1 MNIVSLCLLSIFFF
15 QDPVPY
21 KANEEFELKLDMQFK
36 KRPAPDLNRVDLDK
50 RTLPTAGMNAPYL
63 NIDLKV
69 LKPVQ
74 EEFRVK
80 VVKNN
85 SDVLMSRKFDPS
97 VVIRLDLGF
106 IDDIKDHISPYQYTI
121 TFFSKEK
128 DPMSRI
134 EIFFEKDGTYIVNGE
149 KRGKI

>member
-1 MNIVSLCLLSIFFF
+1 MNILWICFLSISLF

-21 KANEEFELKLDMQFK
+21 KASEEFELKLDMQFK
-36 KRPAPDLNRVDLDK
+36 KRPAPNLNRVDLDQ

-63 NIDLKV
+63 YIDLRV
-69 LKPVQ
+69 LKPDA

-80 VVKNN
+80 VIRNEREI
-85 SDVLMSRKFDPS
+85 LMSRKFDPS

-106 IDDIKDHISPYQYTI
+106 IDDIKDQISPYKYMI
-121 TFFSKEK
+121 TFSSKEK
-128 DPMSRI
+128 DPLSRI
-134 EIFFEKDGTYIVNGE
+134 EIFFDTDGTYIVNGE